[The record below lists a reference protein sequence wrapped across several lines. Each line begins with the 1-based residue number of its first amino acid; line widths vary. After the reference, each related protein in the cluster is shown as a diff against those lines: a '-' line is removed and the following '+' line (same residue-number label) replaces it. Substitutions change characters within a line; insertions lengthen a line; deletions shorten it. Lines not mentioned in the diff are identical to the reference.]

1 MKRRADKGGTPPESD
16 PAAEL
21 AALRAK
27 LDRYHDRFVW
37 ALSGALGLLAFAHL
51 VKFSMAVAGT
61 QCK

>member
-1 MKRRADKGGTPPESD
+1 MKRRRNNGGPPPEND

-27 LDRYHDRFVW
+27 LDGYHDRFVW
-37 ALSGALGLLAFAHL
+37 ALIGALALLAFAHL

-61 QCK
+61 ECK